1 MHGNN
6 VRFVFT
12 FSCLQEGSYLICVV
26 CVWWC
31 PTHIVLWICFIFLC
45 VWLVLPVFLDCPFL
59 NAPSVFFNVYKGVR
73 VKFVWL
79 RISIMFPSETCLPM
93 DCCVS
98 ELAIIISTRL
108 VGLIQTG
115 HHYTLSSHRMQL
127 ILTMIKT
134 YNCSF
139 GLNNNHSLTY

>member
-1 MHGNN
+1 
-6 VRFVFT
+6 
-12 FSCLQEGSYLICVV
+12 
-26 CVWWC
+26 
-31 PTHIVLWICFIFLC
+31 
-45 VWLVLPVFLDCPFL
+45 VLPVFLDCPFL
-59 NAPSVFFNVYKGVR
+59 NVPSVFSNVYKGVR

-98 ELAIIISTRL
+98 ELTIIISTRL

-134 YNCSF
+134 
-139 GLNNNHSLTY
+139 NNG